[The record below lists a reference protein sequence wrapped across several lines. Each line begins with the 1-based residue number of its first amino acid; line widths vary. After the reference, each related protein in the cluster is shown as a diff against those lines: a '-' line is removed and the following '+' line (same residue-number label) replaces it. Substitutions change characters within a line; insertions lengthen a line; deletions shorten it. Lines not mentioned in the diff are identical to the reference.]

1 MDFNWGLIGPGRIA
15 EKFAEAMKAD
25 GVGTLKAVASRNA
38 ERAHAFADRHQV
50 ETVYTDYAKLY
61 QDDSL
66 DGIYIATPHNFHL
79 EQALG
84 AIACGKHLL
93 VEKPLTV
100 TAADS
105 ERLFAAARAKGV
117 FAMEAMWSLFLPVYQ
132 QANAWLAQERIG
144 EISGL
149 RSSFG
154 FVVPRK
160 PYDRLLNPD
169 LAGGVLLDMGIYTV
183 ATSQWFM
190 QADPDDIVSQV
201 HIGPTGVDETCAIQ
215 LHYPGARASQL
226 LCSFENRYDNE
237 LTVFGNKGRF
247 VIHSNFWQSE
257 KISLVGNDNSVQ
269 TVDCPF
275 EVNGFEYQI
284 RHVVRCIAEGK
295 TQSEVM
301 THERTLASQ
310 RIMDQVRR
318 DAGLQLG
325 GHKAATRHN

>member
-15 EKFAEAMKAD
+15 EKFAGAMKAE

-38 ERAHAFADRHQV
+38 DRAYAFADHHQI
-50 ETVYTDYAKLY
+50 ETVYNDYANLY

-66 DGIYIATPHNFHL
+66 DAIYIATPHNFHL
-79 EQALG
+79 EQALE

-132 QANAWLAQERIG
+132 QANAWLKQGKIG

-160 PYDRLLNPD
+160 PDDRLLNPD

-190 QADPDDIVSQV
+190 QADPDDFISQV
-201 HIGPTGVDETCAIQ
+201 QIGPTGVDETVAIQ
-215 LHYPGARASQL
+215 LHYPGARVSQL
-226 LCSFENRYDNE
+226 LCSFENKYDNE
-237 LTVFGNKGRF
+237 LTVFGNKGRI
-247 VIHSNFWQSE
+247 VIHSNFWQSQT
-257 KISLVGNDNSVQ
+257 ISLFGNDNRVQ
-269 TVDCPF
+269 ALDCPF

-295 TQSEVM
+295 TQSDVM
-301 THERTLASQ
+301 PHVRTLGSQ
-310 RIMDQVRR
+310 RIMDRVRR
-318 DAGLQLG
+318 DAGLLTQ
-325 GHKAATRHN
+325 K

>member
-1 MDFNWGLIGPGRIA
+1 MSINWGLVGPGRIA
-15 EKFAEAMKAD
+15 GKFARAMQAE

-38 ERAHAFADRHQV
+38 DRCREFADEHQI
-50 ETVYTDYAKLY
+50 ETAYDDYAKLY
-61 QDDSL
+61 EDDSL
-66 DGIYIATPHNFHL
+66 DAIYIATPHNFHL
-79 EQALG
+79 EQALA

-105 ERLFAAARAKGV
+105 ERLFAAAKAKGV
-117 FAMEAMWSLFLPVYQ
+117 FVMEAMWSLFLPAYQ
-132 QANAWLAQERIG
+132 QANTWLARESVG
-144 EISGL
+144 EISGV

-160 PYDRLLNPD
+160 PHDRLLNPD

-190 QADPDDIVSQV
+190 QADPEDIVSQV
-201 HIGPTGVDETCAIQ
+201 HLGPTGVDETCAIQ
-215 LHYPGARASQL
+215 LHYPGARVSQL
-226 LCSFENRYDNE
+226 LCSFRNKYDNA
-237 LTVFGNKGRF
+237 LTVFGSKGRI
-247 VIHSNFWQSE
+247 VIPSNFWQAK
-257 KISLVGNDNSVQ
+257 KIKLVANDDSVQ

-295 TQSEVM
+295 SESNLM

-318 DAGLQLG
+318 DAGLLTG
-325 GHKAATRHN
+325 D

>member
-1 MDFNWGLIGPGRIA
+1 MNFNWGLIGPGRIA
-15 EKFAEAMKAD
+15 EKFAQAMQAE

-38 ERAHAFADRHQV
+38 DRSRAFADAHQI
-50 ETVYTDYAKLY
+50 ETVYDDYGKLY

-66 DGIYIATPHNFHL
+66 DAIYIATPHNLHL
-79 EQALG
+79 EQALA

-105 ERLFAAARAKGV
+105 ELLFAAARVKGV
-117 FAMEAMWSLFLPVYQ
+117 FVMEAMWSLFLPAYQ
-132 QANAWLAQERIG
+132 QATSWLAEEAIG
-144 EISGL
+144 EVSGV

-154 FVVPRK
+154 VVVPRK
-160 PYDRLLNPD
+160 PDDRLLNPG

-190 QADPDDIVSQV
+190 QADPERIVSQV
-201 HIGPTGVDETCAIQ
+201 RLGPTGVDETCAIQ
-215 LHYPGARASQL
+215 LHYPNGKASQL
-226 LCSFENRYDNE
+226 LCSFENQYDNE
-237 LTVFGNKGRF
+237 LVIFGNKGRI
-247 VIHSNFWQSE
+247 VIHSNFWQAE
-257 KISLVGNDNSVQ
+257 KISLIGADDSVQ

-295 TQSEVM
+295 PESELM

-310 RIMDQVRR
+310 RIMDAVRR
-318 DAGLQLG
+318 EAGLLTG
-325 GHKAATRHN
+325 K